1 MNKKILL
8 NIGTTVLQILV
19 TGILY
24 YLLYK
29 IILAKLGSELLG
41 IWSLI
46 LATSSIASVGGT
58 GVTAS
63 LVKFVAEY
71 VSQKKKIDKL
81 VFTSLICTVVF
92 YSIFSVVILF
102 LSPFIFKQIIQNN
115 FLEVANK
122 ILPVSLVILLI
133 NAVASVFLSVL
144 EGFQKNYL
152 KNIILSI
159 SNLAFL
165 GFTYIFLQ
173 KQASLQSVIYAQLIQ
188 TFLVLIL
195 AYSFSVKLIEGR
207 KSLKWKW
214 DSGIFKQLFSYS
226 LKFQLISICQILYD
240 PITKGLIGKFSGL
253 GTVAYYEMANR
264 LVMQF
269 RNLIVSANQV
279 VIPVIASAKE
289 YSATDVKKIYISSFK
304 IILPLSVVLMLA
316 LIAISPSIS
325 YIWIGSYN
333 KEFLFCL
340 TILSISHFFN
350 IISGPAYFSCI
361 GEGKLNMILFQNG
374 FIALMNILL
383 GIIFSYSNIKYGAI
397 WGWAFSL
404 FSGSIFLIYKYQ
416 KDKNIS
422 YLRTFEKSDWQILCT
437 SLFFLLIVTILNKA
451 EIKDS
456 NNFTFFLSSRLV
468 FTIMLLCY
476 IYFKKKKLISDYT
489 KKKN

>member
-46 LATSSIASVGGT
+46 LATSSIASIGGT

-71 VSQKKKIDKL
+71 VSQKKQIDRL
-81 VFTSLICTVVF
+81 VFTSLICTIVF

-133 NAVASVFLSVL
+133 NATASVFLSVL

-165 GFTYIFLQ
+165 GFTYFFLH

-188 TFLVLIL
+188 TFLILIL
-195 AYSFSVKLIEGR
+195 AYTFSAKLIER
-207 KSLKWKW
+207 KKNLKWKW
-214 DSGIFKQLFSYS
+214 DNGIFKQLFSYS

-240 PITKGLIGKFSGL
+240 PITKGLLGKFSGL

-279 VIPVIASAKE
+279 VIPVIASLKLEAIE
-289 YSATDVKKIYISSFK
+289 SVKKIYIKSIQIISFTSL
-304 IILPLSVVLMLA
+304 IMMLSILLFSNY
-316 LIAISPSIS
+316 ISF
-325 YIWIGSYN
+325 IWIGSIN
-333 KEFLFCL
+333 QQFVAC
-340 TILSISHFFN
+340 TNILAVGLFFN
-350 IISGPAYFSCI
+350 IICSPAYFSNI
-361 GEGKLNMILFQNG
+361 GEGQLNTLLFQHTFVGILNVGLGLLLSYLNVNYAAVWAWSISLFVGSMYIISIFQRKKCLLWKNIFNLTDFILFISATL
-374 FIALMNILL
+374 FIS
-383 GIIFSYSNIKYGAI
+383 F
-397 WGWAFSL
+397 
-404 FSGSIFLIYKYQ
+404 FLI
-416 KDKNIS
+416 IS
-422 YLRTFEKSDWQILCT
+422 KSEVFINYFILSIKLLFLVIFICLLLYIKRKQI
-437 SLFFLLIVTILNKA
+437 V
-451 EIKDS
+451 
-456 NNFTFFLSSRLV
+456 
-468 FTIMLLCY
+468 
-476 IYFKKKKLISDYT
+476 IYFKKDNFK
-489 KKKN
+489 